1 MLHQHSQLRGEIQNR
16 ANSFA
21 DHGSTDSDVPEQ
33 TALRGVIDAPAVTK
47 LINFPDVMKDDAG
60 QKQIG
65 VEFAVMFRDRAAQT
79 DQADD
84 VFEQSADESVM
95 HGHRS
100 GRAFQLRRDFSIF
113 YYQRPQ
119 SFESRV

>member
-1 MLHQHSQLRGEIQNR
+1 MLHQHSQLRGKIRNR
-16 ANSFA
+16 ANSVA

-33 TALRGVIDAPAVTK
+33 TALRGVIDTSAVAK

-60 QKQIG
+60 EKQIG
-65 VEFAVMFRDRAAQT
+65 VQFTIMFRYRAAQT
-79 DQADD
+79 DQTYD

-100 GRAFQLRRDFSIF
+100 RRTLQFRRDFGII
-113 YYQRPQ
+113 YNA
-119 SFESRV
+119 